1 MTAHRATILQVAAA
15 LFLLGI
21 GVAGFR
27 MGYATFQ
34 PRDAL
39 VGVMTGLLVGGCGL
53 LAWRRAST
61 SRLGPMLV
69 IVGLLWLPSDW
80 RLATEPV
87 SSLSHLFALGYASV
101 MAHALLTYPS
111 GRAVDRVTRGLV
123 VLGYAAAFVPAAL
136 GAFVIAGV
144 LVSRLAMLLTR
155 HPGAARDE
163 RLAVAVEGAVFGGV
177 LLAVTHVPFIRE
189 GSHVIDLKALLEL
202 VLVLSAALLA
212 GLLIRARERSSVADL
227 VLDVGDARGGSL
239 AIELGLLLDDPTLQ
253 VGFRLPGAD
262 SFTDAGGRRLE
273 LPAVGDGRAAT
284 FIERDGADVAV
295 LLHRPQLTTDT
306 VLRDAVARAAELAAA
321 NARLQAELRA
331 QMANVMAS
339 RRRLVAAGDDER
351 AELERRL
358 RQGPERRLAT
368 LTGDLRAALT
378 MPSATAVP
386 LTRAIDQL
394 ANARTELAELADGLH
409 PRVLDRLGLAGAL
422 AEMAARCQVLVV
434 VEVADDVQLAPDGE
448 ATIYFVT
455 SEALAN
461 VAKHSHATHA
471 GVGLVRAEESVRLTI
486 DDDGAGGADERDGS
500 GLRGLRDRVEAIG
513 GSFELESRPGH
524 GTHLA
529 ATIPMAGEVHL
540 VA

>member
-1 MTAHRATILQVAAA
+1 ML
-15 LFLLGI
+15 LLGL

-27 MGYATFQ
+27 VGYATFQ

-61 SRLGPMLV
+61 SRVGPMLV
-69 IVGLLWLPSDW
+69 IVGLLWFPSDW
-80 RLATEPV
+80 RLATQPV
-87 SSLSHLFALGYASV
+87 SSLSHWFALAYASV
-101 MAHALLTYPS
+101 LAHALLTYPS

-123 VLGYAAAFVPAAL
+123 VLGYVAAFLPAAL
-136 GAFVIAGV
+136 GALVIAGV
-144 LVSRLAMLLTR
+144 LVSRLAMLSTR
-155 HPGAARDE
+155 HPGAVRDE
-163 RLAVAVEGAVFGGV
+163 RLAVAVLGVVFGGV
-177 LLAVTHVPFIRE
+177 LLVVTLVPFIRE

-202 VLVLSAALLA
+202 ALVLTAALLA

-239 AIELGLLLDDPTLQ
+239 ALELGLLLDDPTLQ
-253 VGFRLPGAD
+253 VGFRLPGAVA
-262 SFTDAGGRRLE
+262 FTDGDGRRLE
-273 LPAVGDGRAAT
+273 LPGPGTGRAAT
-284 FIERDGADVAV
+284 YIERDGDDVAV

-331 QMANVMAS
+331 QMAEVQAS

-358 RQGPERRLAT
+358 RQGPERRLAA
-368 LTGDLRAALT
+368 LTGDLLVPST
-378 MPSATAVP
+378 MPSETAVP
-386 LTRAIDQL
+386 LARAIDQL

-409 PRVLDRLGLAGAL
+409 PRVLGRLGLAGAL
-422 AEMAARCQVLVV
+422 AEVAGRCPVPVAV
-434 VEVADDVQLAPDGE
+434 DVADDLQLAAESE

-461 VAKHSHATHA
+461 VAKHSHAAHA
-471 GVGLVRAEESVRLTI
+471 ERGL
-486 DDDGAGGADERDGS
+486 GS
-500 GLRGLRDRVEAIG
+500 GGGERAPDHRRRWRGWCRRARREWPPGSARPRGGHRRDV
-513 GSFELESRPGH
+513 
-524 GTHLA
+524 
-529 ATIPMAGEVHL
+529 
-540 VA
+540 